1 MQCISR
7 TGRDSPPT
15 PRKSNGEKT
24 VIEKKQAVKGF
35 VMRTMVRA
43 AQESKVR
50 KGIGPD
56 SGIGTGIAENLK
68 GNGKVGIRNQ

>member
-1 MQCISR
+1 
-7 TGRDSPPT
+7 
-15 PRKSNGEKT
+15 
-24 VIEKKQAVKGF
+24 
-35 VMRTMVRA
+35 MRTMERA

-68 GNGKVGIRNQ
+68 GNGKVGIRHPGLTVLKWWNHKNQICKIMRFVKIFWKNKL

>member
-1 MQCISR
+1 
-7 TGRDSPPT
+7 
-15 PRKSNGEKT
+15 
-24 VIEKKQAVKGF
+24 
-35 VMRTMVRA
+35 MRTMVRA

-68 GNGKVGIRNQ
+68 GNGKVGIRNQGPTGNRVLKWWNHKNQICKILRFVKIFWKNNL